1 MHPNH
6 QYFFVIGTIENAD
19 LPAFGKAARGA
30 PEKIVFQLIDARLF
44 ETKNLA
50 PLRINPGHD
59 VPDSAVLTGGVHPL
73 ENQE

>member
-6 QYFFVIGTIENAD
+6 QHLFVIGTIENAD

-30 PEKIVFQLIDARLF
+30 PEEIVFQFIGARLF

-50 PLRINPGHD
+50 PLWIDPGHD
-59 VPDSAVLTGGVHPL
+59 VPDGAVLTGGVHPL
-73 ENQE
+73 KNQQ